1 MNVFLWTVAGLLA
14 LVFGAAGAMKLGRT
28 GQQPAASGLGWT
40 ADAGDGTVRLIGA
53 AGVAG
58 ALGLILPALLDTA
71 EVPVA
76 AAARGLAVLMA
87 GAAVVHGRRKEPQMI
102 AVNAILFAL
111 TVVVAWGR
119 LGPYAF

>member
-28 GQQPAASGLGWT
+28 RQQLAGSGLGWT
-40 ADAGDGTVRLIGA
+40 ADAGDSTVLLIGA

-76 AAARGLAVLMA
+76 AAH
-87 GAAVVHGRRKEPQMI
+87 GAWPSS
-102 AVNAILFAL
+102 
-111 TVVVAWGR
+111 
-119 LGPYAF
+119 